1 VLARPTRL
9 LLALGL
15 LGGAWGAAARTP
27 PVALTPPAP
36 LPSLPATTGTL
47 PSAPELPAEL
57 PAAPVPTPSALPAA
71 APPPALAEDD
81 APGPI
86 GEATPLESEQIG
98 RLLGEAHRQLYGV
111 YPSPERWLV
120 AWAHVAHEVSRGATC
135 IENNLGNA
143 VISRKW
149 RGGWHLRRV
158 RERNLRGD
166 ERWVVQR
173 VRFRSYPTP
182 LDGALDY
189 WRVLTGHF
197 GSALPAFDGGDP
209 ALAGR
214 ILCERGYSTA
224 ACDAYGAGLRGLY
237 AELRARHGLPRRTL
251 LRPWEPQALLDDQ
264 APLGELC
271 GNRSEAQR

>member
-1 VLARPTRL
+1 V
-9 LLALGL
+9 
-15 LGGAWGAAARTP
+15 
-27 PVALTPPAP
+27 
-36 LPSLPATTGTL
+36 
-47 PSAPELPAEL
+47 
-57 PAAPVPTPSALPAA
+57 
-71 APPPALAEDD
+71 
-81 APGPI
+81 

-111 YPSPERWLV
+111 YPGPERWLV

-149 RGGWHLRRV
+149 RGAWHLRRV
-158 RERNLRGD
+158 RERSLRGE

-189 WRVLTGHF
+189 WRILTGHF

-214 ILCERGYSTA
+214 LLCERGYSTA
-224 ACDAYGAGLRGLY
+224 SCDAYGAGLRGLY

-251 LRPWEPQALLDDQ
+251 LRPWEPQALPAPDDPDDPEQ
-264 APLGELC
+264 PHGALC
-271 GNRSEAQR
+271 GNRSEGQR